1 MTFKMR
7 FCNFLKNEDA
17 YLHCQMLYSAGKKN
31 LYIQS
36 AKKTLHVQ
44 SAQVLSLLFPPKALR
59 HKNAYSYVIS
69 YCLATLHRKAIALRA
84 SCCFTA
90 S

>member
-1 MTFKMR
+1 MQATHTTVPAKKIFTFSR
-7 FCNFLKNEDA
+7 QN
-17 YLHCQMLYSAGKKN
+17 
-31 LYIQS
+31 
-36 AKKTLHVQ
+36 KTLHVQ

-84 SCCFTA
+84 LCCFTA

>member
-1 MTFKMR
+1 MCHPYVEK
-7 FCNFLKNEDA
+7 CFLTTTVPA
-17 YLHCQMLYSAGKKN
+17 KN

-36 AKKTLHVQ
+36 AKKNLHVQ
-44 SAQVLSLLFPPKALR
+44 STQVLSLLFPPKALR

-69 YCLATLHRKAIALRA
+69 YCLATLHRKAIPLRA